1 MSVRGPANRNM
12 STVMS
17 AWSPLSEVSSSSWP
31 GSRQVR
37 VSGSLGPTASALVRV
52 PRAGRVFRRRWASI
66 ANETRRDPRSRSNA
80 PRRRTAR
87 ICSVRVIVLEA
98 FPSVCWIGAQ
108 GRRARTPARLARLGR
123 FHRAGG
129 ITPVKHDAGP
139 AVKTGNPSLSPR
151 GARSAVGGIR
161 AWAGNPGSR
170 ASSSSTVLLV
180 RASMCPRPKEC
191 CSDASPPSADSARA
205 AGPSLSEL
213 AHRGVHKPLGVSVC
227 MRLRRQPAPS
237 GVCG

>member
-1 MSVRGPANRNM
+1 M
-12 STVMS
+12 
-17 AWSPLSEVSSSSWP
+17 
-31 GSRQVR
+31 R
-37 VSGSLGPTASALVRV
+37 VPGSLGSTASALVGV

-66 ANETRRDPRSRSNA
+66 ANEARRDPRSRSNA

-87 ICSVRVIVLEA
+87 ICSVRVIVVEA

-123 FHRAGG
+123 VHRAGG
-129 ITPVKHDAGP
+129 ITPVKRGAGP

-180 RASMCPRPKEC
+180 RAFMCPRPN
-191 CSDASPPSADSARA
+191 CSHASPPSADSARA

-227 MRLRRQPAPS
+227 LRLRRQPAPS

>member
-1 MSVRGPANRNM
+1 M
-12 STVMS
+12 
-17 AWSPLSEVSSSSWP
+17 
-31 GSRQVR
+31 R
-37 VSGSLGPTASALVRV
+37 VPGSLGSTASALVGV

-66 ANETRRDPRSRSNA
+66 ANENRRDPRSRSNA
-80 PRRRTAR
+80 PRRRTTR
-87 ICSVRVIVLEA
+87 ICSVRVIVVEA

-123 FHRAGG
+123 VHRAGG
-129 ITPVKHDAGP
+129 ITPVKRGAGP

-180 RASMCPRPKEC
+180 GGQAAVRLEAVEWLPQCACERRERRVRAVGAADAVGEQHPKH
-191 CSDASPPSADSARA
+191 SRNS
-205 AGPSLSEL
+205 
-213 AHRGVHKPLGVSVC
+213 
-227 MRLRRQPAPS
+227 
-237 GVCG
+237 